1 MIQIL
6 FQFSLL
12 LCIFCFE
19 NLTLGLQS
27 LSESNDFRAN
37 NPISKDFHSTMV
49 SSSWENSTNFYIFK
63 SFLPGLHIWKK
74 YVLGQLYR
82 KVNTF
87 CEDHCGRFV
96 VHSSSRPSKMPEN
109 SDEHGYNPLSDLRSW
124 WILIFNIWWCFGG
137 YVNVYQLL
145 FEILSISANIHNF
158 NFWNLFE
165 VLWCSM
171 VF

>member
-1 MIQIL
+1 MTIDN
-6 FQFSLL
+6 QFSSLPVHDPNTFFNFHFSSEF
-12 LCIFCFE
+12 FCFE

-87 CEDHCGRFV
+87 CEDHCGCFV

-137 YVNVYQLL
+137 YVNVPATFWD
-145 FEILSISANIHNF
+145 FEHF
-158 NFWNLFE
+158 CQYTWF
-165 VLWCSM
+165 
-171 VF
+171 